1 MNNVVDE
8 VLNTAATDNKIK
20 YRITKSDNTYEDV
33 TIDLITPVTTEG
45 TALNKVLFDSIKD
58 DLNSRLLISSKAT
71 QAEAEAGTNT
81 TKYIVPSTLLYKL
94 QHLNYSP
101 NELKSTGTTKTA
113 TFYDGTQLTNSNT
126 ILIMGKAYFNGI
138 YSDSMRASLT
148 INGTR
153 IGDSTPSFDTSIT
166 ISLYD
171 NNITG
176 SSKDAMFTILLNKA
190 TKTMLVIYKKNGLD
204 ITHQFITYETLTSIT
219 GSARGITSDRYTTID
234 INFEGLN

>member
-8 VLNTAATDNKIK
+8 VLNTSATGNKIK
-20 YRITKSDNTYEDV
+20 YRITHEDSTSEVV
-33 TIDLITPVTTEG
+33 TIDLETPVTTPG
-45 TALNKVLFDSIKD
+45 TPLNKTLFDSIKD

-71 QAEAEAGTNT
+71 NQEADTGTDT
-81 TKYIVPSTLLYKL
+81 SKYIVPSTLLYKL

-101 NELKSTGTTKTA
+101 GELKSTGTTKTA

-126 ILIMGKAYFNGI
+126 ILITGKAYFSG
-138 YSDSMRASLT
+138 YHSTDMRASLT

-153 IGDSTPSFDTSIT
+153 IGDDTSINNSVE
-166 ISLYD
+166 IQLY
-171 NNITG
+171 NSSSSG
-176 SSKDAMFTILLNKA
+176 SSRDAMFTIILNKA

-219 GSARGITSDRYTTID
+219 GSVLGITSDRYTAIVS
-234 INFEGLN
+234 NFEGLN